1 MINLHIQA
9 ETVSQLKQQLSELL
23 ESYGNNVTST
33 GEVKASAPEPEK
45 PKKVKKQE
53 PTPEPEKAV
62 EPKQEPTPEAEEASS
77 GVTYDQV
84 KEMALQKA
92 RAKKKDEVKA
102 ILADAGVVRI
112 SDLKESQYAE
122 VYEKLG
128 AL

>member
-23 ESYGNNVTST
+23 ESYGSNVTST
-33 GEVKASAPEPEK
+33 GEVKTSTPEEK
-45 PKKVKKQE
+45 PKKAKKQE
-53 PTPEPEKAV
+53 PTPEPVK
-62 EPKQEPTPEAEEASS
+62 EPVTPEPEETS

-122 VYEKLG
+122 VYEKLES
-128 AL
+128 L

>member
-23 ESYGNNVTST
+23 ESYGSNVTST
-33 GEVKASAPEPEK
+33 GEAKISAPEPEK
-45 PKKVKKQE
+45 PKKSKKQE
-53 PTPEPEKAV
+53 PTPEPVK
-62 EPKQEPTPEAEEASS
+62 EPTPEAEEASS

-122 VYEKLG
+122 VYEKLE

>member
-1 MINLHIQA
+1 MIKIEITA
-9 ETVSQLKQQLSELL
+9 ETVGEIHGELQAL
-23 ESYGNNVTST
+23 LQGCGYETKPLP
-33 GEVKASAPEPEK
+33 GEAKISAPEPEK
-45 PKKVKKQE
+45 PKKAKKQE

-62 EPKQEPTPEAEEASS
+62 EPKQEPTHEPEETS

-122 VYEKLG
+122 VYEKLES
-128 AL
+128 L

>member
-23 ESYGNNVTST
+23 ESYGSNVTST
-33 GEVKASAPEPEK
+33 GEVKISTPEEK
-45 PKKVKKQE
+45 PKKAKKQE
-53 PTPEPEKAV
+53 PISEPVKEPEGAA
-62 EPKQEPTPEAEEASS
+62 EAEEASS
-77 GVTYDQV
+77 GVTYEQV

-102 ILADAGVVRI
+102 ILADAGAVRI

-122 VYEKLG
+122 VYEKLES
-128 AL
+128 L

>member
-23 ESYGNNVTST
+23 ESYGSNVTST
-33 GEVKASAPEPEK
+33 GETKISAPEPEK
-45 PKKVKKQE
+45 PKEVKKQE
-53 PTPEPEKAV
+53 PTPEPVK
-62 EPKQEPTPEAEEASS
+62 EPEVADKAEEASS

-122 VYEKLG
+122 VYEKLES
-128 AL
+128 L

>member
-33 GEVKASAPEPEK
+33 GEVKISTPEEK
-45 PKKVKKQE
+45 PKKAKKQE

-122 VYEKLG
+122 VYEKLES
-128 AL
+128 L

>member
-23 ESYGNNVTST
+23 ESYGSNVTST
-33 GEVKASAPEPEK
+33 GDVKISTPEEK
-45 PKKVKKQE
+45 PKKAKKQE
-53 PTPEPEKAV
+53 PTPEPVK
-62 EPKQEPTPEAEEASS
+62 EPVADVPEETS
-77 GVTYDQV
+77 GVTYEQV

-122 VYEKLG
+122 VYEKLES
-128 AL
+128 L

>member
-1 MINLHIQA
+1 MIKIEITA
-9 ETVSQLKQQLSELL
+9 ETVGEIHGELQAL
-23 ESYGNNVTST
+23 LQGCGYETKPLP
-33 GEVKASAPEPEK
+33 GEAKISAPEPEK
-45 PKKVKKQE
+45 PKKAKKQE
-53 PTPEPEKAV
+53 PTPEPVK
-62 EPKQEPTPEAEEASS
+62 EPTPEPEETS

-122 VYEKLG
+122 VYEKLE

>member
-1 MINLHIQA
+1 MIKIEITA
-9 ETVSQLKQQLSELL
+9 ETVGEIHGELQAL
-23 ESYGNNVTST
+23 LQGCGYETKPLP
-33 GEVKASAPEPEK
+33 GEAKISAPEPEK
-45 PKKVKKQE
+45 PKKAKKQE
-53 PTPEPEKAV
+53 PTPEPVK
-62 EPKQEPTPEAEEASS
+62 EPVADAPASEPEETS

-122 VYEKLG
+122 VYEKLE

>member
-23 ESYGNNVTST
+23 ESYGSNVTST
-33 GEVKASAPEPEK
+33 GEVKISTPEEK
-45 PKKVKKQE
+45 PKKAKKQE
-53 PTPEPEKAV
+53 PTPEPVK
-62 EPKQEPTPEAEEASS
+62 EPVADAPASEPEETS

-92 RAKKKDEVKA
+92 RAKKKEEVKA

-112 SDLKESQYAE
+112 SDLKESQYAKVLE
-122 VYEKLG
+122 LLEKL
-128 AL
+128 

>member
-45 PKKVKKQE
+45 PKKAKKQE
-53 PTPEPEKAV
+53 PTPEPVK
-62 EPKQEPTPEAEEASS
+62 EPTPEAEEASS

-122 VYEKLG
+122 VYEKLES
-128 AL
+128 L

>member
-9 ETVSQLKQQLSELL
+9 ETVNQLKQQLSELL

-33 GEVKASAPEPEK
+33 GEVKASTPEPEK
-45 PKKVKKQE
+45 PKKAKKQE
-53 PTPEPEKAV
+53 PISEPVKEPEGAA
-62 EPKQEPTPEAEEASS
+62 EPEETS

-92 RAKKKDEVKA
+92 RAKKKEEVKA

-112 SDLKESQYAE
+112 SDLKESQYAKVLE
-122 VYEKLG
+122 LLEKL
-128 AL
+128 

>member
-33 GEVKASAPEPEK
+33 GEVKISTPEEK
-45 PKKVKKQE
+45 PKKAKKKA
-53 PTPEPEKAV
+53 EPEKADD
-62 EPKQEPTPEAEEASS
+62 PKQEPTPEVEETTS

-92 RAKKKDEVKA
+92 RAKKKEEVKS

-122 VYEKLG
+122 VYEKLES
-128 AL
+128 L

>member
-1 MINLHIQA
+1 MIKIEITA
-9 ETVSQLKQQLSELL
+9 ETVGEIHGELQAL
-23 ESYGNNVTST
+23 LQGCGYETKPLP
-33 GEVKASAPEPEK
+33 GEAKISAPEPEK
-45 PKKVKKQE
+45 PKKAKKQE
-53 PTPEPEKAV
+53 PTPEPVK
-62 EPKQEPTPEAEEASS
+62 EPTPEPEETS

-84 KEMALQKA
+84 KEMALQTA

-122 VYEKLG
+122 VYEKLE

>member
-45 PKKVKKQE
+45 PKKAKKQE
-53 PTPEPEKAV
+53 PTPEPVK
-62 EPKQEPTPEAEEASS
+62 EPEVADKAEEISS

-122 VYEKLG
+122 VYEKLES
-128 AL
+128 L

>member
-23 ESYGNNVTST
+23 ESYGSNVTST
-33 GEVKASAPEPEK
+33 GEVKISTPEEK

-62 EPKQEPTPEAEEASS
+62 EPKQEPAPEAEEASS

-122 VYEKLG
+122 VYEKLE